1 MPFIIPDINA
11 QFIVYFN
18 LTVTNSIPTTI
29 LAIFSVL
36 TWYDFYVTRNN
47 LEQQVNRMMIVEFIM
62 IFMSSSPNFIY
73 NVYAQI
79 TQSIVKSELR
89 IGKETLW
96 RNVCVTLSLILNIG
110 TLYIYLVVSPIF
122 RQNLLLSLSCRK
134 SNRIRSEKIHL
145 TR

>member
-1 MPFIIPDINA
+1 
-11 QFIVYFN
+11 
-18 LTVTNSIPTTI
+18 
-29 LAIFSVL
+29 
-36 TWYDFYVTRNN
+36 
-47 LEQQVNRMMIVEFIM
+47 MMIVEFIM